1 MRIRSYRDL
10 EVWQLSMDLA
20 VAVYD
25 CTDLFPRYEQ
35 YGLTAQIRR
44 AVVSIPSNIAE
55 GQGRA
60 QPGEFL
66 NSLSVARGSLQELET
81 QLMIAQRRRYLT
93 AAQLESLLETTDH
106 VSRMLT
112 SLRNSISP

>member
-1 MRIRSYRDL
+1 M
-10 EVWQLSMDLA
+10 
-20 VAVYD
+20 
-25 CTDLFPRYEQ
+25 
-35 YGLTAQIRR
+35 
-44 AVVSIPSNIAE
+44 SIPSNIAE

-93 AAQLESLLETTDH
+93 AARLESLLEMSAAFQSVAHKTAHHIEVVNAFVEKRKPDF
-106 VSRMLT
+106 SAD
-112 SLRNSISP
+112 